1 MIGAALRVSLLAAA
15 VASAPA
21 RGAELPP
28 LPDPSA
34 AFASLTGF
42 SGKLRAIFLEPE
54 DAARLKEA
62 GALKA
67 EPGVYSLT
75 GEKGL
80 SGGLSLFV
88 LTPFSAKI
96 AGKIDGYEMG
106 AWPAEHGGGTSLGP
120 TYANPRGFVKLSK
133 DAAKVAVSEHF
144 AAGDFLTKNQLD
156 VWPKYLVLDPRLL
169 DKLELVIAQLN
180 AMGYPVKGLHVM
192 SGFRTPGYNDLDLG
206 PKARSAVSRHM
217 YGDAA
222 DVFPDDD
229 HDGKMD
235 DLNHDGRIDEE
246 DARIV
251 FRAAEEVEK
260 RFPALVG
267 GVAIYRA
274 TSAHGPFVHI
284 DCRGKRARWGVGYG
298 D

>member
-1 MIGAALRVSLLAAA
+1 MGLALLAAA
-15 VASAPA
+15 ATPVDAPF
-21 RGAELPP
+21 
-28 LPDPSA
+28 PSPSVGL
-34 AFASLTGF
+34 ASLTGF
-42 SGKLRAIFLEPE
+42 SGKIRAIFLEPD
-54 DAARLKEA
+54 DAARLKDA

-75 GEKGL
+75 EAKGL
-80 SGGLSLFV
+80 SGGLELFV
-88 LTPFSAKI
+88 LTPFSEKI

-106 AWPAEHGGGTSLGP
+106 VWPAEEGRVPGP
-120 TYANPRGFVKLSK
+120 AYANPRGFIKLAK
-133 DAAKVAVSEHF
+133 DSAKVPVSEHF
-144 AAGDFLTKNQLD
+144 TAGDFLTKNQFD

-169 DKLELVIAQLN
+169 DKLELTIAQLN

-192 SGFRTPGYNDLDLG
+192 SGFRTPRYNDLDLG

-222 DVFPDDD
+222 DVYPDDD
-229 HDGKMD
+229 HDDRMD
-235 DLNHDGRIDEE
+235 DLNHDGRVNEE

-260 RFPALVG
+260 RFPALAG
-267 GVAIYRA
+267 GIAIYRA
-274 TSAHGPFVHI
+274 TTAHGPFVHV
-284 DCRGKRARWGVGYG
+284 DCRGKRARWGVGFG